1 MPLVKQK
8 NSKMQEM
15 WMLYAIKEHIEA
27 SFLSIRQVVDERYG
41 KIMEKFTFEKKYQD
55 KNYLVEE
62 YVTKERSS
70 KDIGKEL
77 HVSYKLIEI
86 WLKGFDIPVKEVA
99 F

>member
-1 MPLVKQK
+1 MPLAKQK
-8 NSKMQEM
+8 NRKMQTM
-15 WMLYAIKEHIEA
+15 WVFYAAKEHIET

-41 KIMEKFTFEKKYQD
+41 KIMEKFVFEKKYQD

-86 WLKGFDIPVKEVA
+86 WLKGFGIPVKEVA